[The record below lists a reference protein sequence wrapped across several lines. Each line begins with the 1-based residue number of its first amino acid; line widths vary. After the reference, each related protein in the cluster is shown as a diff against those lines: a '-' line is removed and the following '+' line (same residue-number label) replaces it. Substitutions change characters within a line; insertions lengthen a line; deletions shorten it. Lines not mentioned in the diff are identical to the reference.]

1 MLTGPVWVLVHPDIF
16 AKRNSRLERR
26 VGDYEHV
33 LLQRTQVQFLASNR
47 QLRAAQFQRI
57 QHPLLASL
65 GTARMKGTDNKHKQN
80 IHVCYIF

>member
-33 LLQRTQVQFLASNR
+33 LLQRTQIRFPAPTSDSS
-47 QLRAAQFQRI
+47 QLPVVPVTGDIMISSFCGGHSYR
-57 QHPLLASL
+57 L
-65 GTARMKGTDNKHKQN
+65 GIHTQMKLN
-80 IHVCYIF
+80 Y